1 MNELSMT
8 FKIIPKDGSIQTG
21 IQMAKEVIKGA
32 PAEVSTLN
40 IEVSEVYDSKPK
52 VGNVNHGC
60 NIHNNVINM

>member
-21 IQMAKEVIKGA
+21 MQMAREVIKDA
-32 PAEVSTLN
+32 PPEVSKLN

-60 NIHNNVINM
+60 NIQNNVITM